1 MKVYNR
7 NAGGKKHKTE
17 EFVSRIYLPQSSL
30 RAGHQW
36 LKPEILSTQEVE
48 IKRILVQSQPRQVV
62 CKTLSRG
69 EVGETKA
76 FTKKDWW
83 NGSRCRP

>member
-36 LKPEILSTQEVE
+36 LKPEILKYS
-48 IKRILVQSQPRQVV
+48 IKKNTKYFLVFIFEYLVL
-62 CKTLSRG
+62 KY
-69 EVGETKA
+69 
-76 FTKKDWW
+76 
-83 NGSRCRP
+83 